1 MNKNNDI
8 QFHLLSVSEALK
20 PLLQHQAIEST
31 NDAKSLMT
39 LNRQG
44 IELLKSK
51 QKGEWFQL
59 IKTIYHPNVLAAKL
73 SQAGFIVL
81 ALNHAIFVFAE
92 PKQKNELESKLR
104 LFFNQSN
111 K

>member
-8 QFHLLSVSEALK
+8 QFQLLSVSDALK
-20 PLLQHQAIEST
+20 PLLQKQAVEPT
-31 NDAKSLMT
+31 NDAKSLTT
-39 LNRQG
+39 LNQQG

-59 IKTIYHPNVLAAKL
+59 IKTIYHPDVLAAKL

-92 PKQKNELESKLR
+92 PQQKNELESKLR